1 MSIGICGT
9 SINAY
14 LRFANADDDN
24 LDDDGVDWKSGERCK
39 TGGARKILSQ
49 DDGDNDD
56 DNEYSD
62 DDKDE
67 VEDDDDDVDAKV
79 DWKKGRDAGWR
90 CVSNP
95 LMAPI
100 TASTVCLRE
109 LLS

>member
-1 MSIGICGT
+1 MPTSDLQMLTMTTEMTTELIGKVGRD
-9 SINAY
+9 AR
-14 LRFANADDDN
+14 LEAH
-24 LDDDGVDWKSGERCK
+24 VKSCH
-39 TGGARKILSQ
+39 S
-49 DDGDNDD
+49 DDGDNGDN
-56 DNEYSD
+56 NEYSD
-62 DDKDE
+62 DDTDE
-67 VEDDDDDVDAKV
+67 VEDDDDDDDDAKV